1 MWKTEKTLIKE
12 IKAALSKWKDI
23 AYSWT
28 GRLNIVKALNLP
40 NMVYRVNAIPIKT
53 PANFFLYIFISL
65 F

>member
-1 MWKTEKTLIKE
+1 MWKTKKKLIKE
-12 IKAALSKWKDI
+12 ALSKRNDI

-28 GRLNIVKALNLP
+28 GRLNIVKALNLS

-53 PANFFLYIFISL
+53 LANFLYIFISL